1 MRTTRNSAND
11 METLLC
17 GIGIVIFGFIIGKI
31 FEYNDLME
39 AIAGVAKI
47 VGIIVVGFGYHSI
60 KETKKDLYTP
70 KKYNSVMFYTVH
82 PKSNDEEI
90 EESDID
96 NPQTDVDVP
105 INPMPQPSI
114 NPMPQPSTGHWEDT
128 QEQCDN
134 CAGRGYNIRYIWVGG
149 GHDNKEMEMTC
160 SMCHG
165 KGFITKREYVMDY

>member
-1 MRTTRNSAND
+1 
-11 METLLC
+11 METLLW
-17 GIGIVIFGFIIGKI
+17 GIGILICGFVIGKT
-31 FEYNDLME
+31 FEGNGLMDS
-39 AIAGVAKI
+39 IAVVAKI

-70 KKYNSVMFYTVH
+70 KKYNSVMFYTV
-82 PKSNDEEI
+82 PQKSNDEEI

-105 INPMPQPSI
+105 INPMPQP
-114 NPMPQPSTGHWEDT
+114 PTGHWEET

-149 GHDNKEMEMTC
+149 GHDNKEVEIGC

-165 KGFITKREYVMDY
+165 KGSITKREYVMDY